1 MRFKVE
7 KAPLVNALQDLVS
20 IVPAKTTLQVL
31 TNFLLVAKGDEL
43 AISATDLDISMKTL
57 LKVKGEKDGEL
68 TVNARKFFEIIRELP
83 SGNVQIEAVNNVLQI
98 SSEKKFS
105 CKIAGADTADFPAP
119 PEVDAAMEFELPSH
133 VIRRLAEKTVFAV
146 AEDGARRSL
155 NGIYWDIRE
164 KEMIMVATD
173 GHKLGYSSYH
183 HSINAKGG
191 KNLILSPKA
200 INHFLRLLPAD
211 QEENV
216 GICIGSNY
224 VSFVSGVSTIVSKL
238 IPGPYPN
245 YEQVIPKANNKKV
258 GVDREELAAA
268 IRRVSILS
276 SVKTH
281 QVKFAFKPNLLELS
295 AVNRDFGAEAKEEIP
310 VTYTAEDLEIGF
322 NASFF
327 LEILRLTDTPRVVLS
342 LNSALSATLLHPETE
357 DKKEGDY
364 FFLLMPLRLL
374 NER

>member
-1 MRFKVE
+1 MRFKIE
-7 KAPLVNALQDLVS
+7 KMALVDVLQDLVT
-20 IVPAKTTLQVL
+20 IVPSKTTLQVL
-31 TNFLLVAKGDEL
+31 ANFLISLKGDEL
-43 AISATDLDISMKTL
+43 SISATDLDISMRTV

-68 TVNARKFFEIIRELP
+68 TVNARKLFEIVRELP
-83 SGNVQIEAVNNVLQI
+83 SGAVQVDAVNNVLQI

-105 CKIAGADTADFPAP
+105 CKIAGADTADFPAA
-119 PEVDAAMEFELPSH
+119 PEVDAALDFELPTYA
-133 VIRRLAEKTVFAV
+133 IRKLAEKTVFAV

-173 GHKLGYSSYH
+173 GHKLGYSSH
-183 HSINAKGG
+183 RHSINAKGG
-191 KNLILSPKA
+191 KSVILSPKA
-200 INHFLRLLPAD
+200 VNHVLRLLPQE
-211 QEENV
+211 QEENI

-224 VSFVSGVSTIVSKL
+224 VSFVTGASTLVSKL

-245 YEQVIPKANNKKV
+245 YEQVIPKANNKKAV
-258 GVDREELAAA
+258 VDREELSGA
-268 IRRVSILS
+268 IRRVAILS

-281 QVKFAFKPNLLELS
+281 QVKFSLRPNVLELS

-310 VTYTAEDLEIGF
+310 VTYTAEDLDIGF

-327 LEILRLTDTPRVVLS
+327 LDVLRLTETPRVVLS
-342 LNSALSATLLHPETE
+342 LNSPLSATLVHPETE